1 MSKKIVVLTIC
12 AILTFGLAGCKR
24 SGQSNARTQAVNQE
38 ERGNPMTQIM
48 VQSQAFSQ
56 NQPIPKKHTGEG
68 EDISPPLSWSGLPQG
83 TQEIA
88 LITDDPDAPVAEPW
102 VHWLIY
108 KIPPQTQGLSEGI
121 ETTEKVSDPAG
132 ALQGENTGG
141 TIGYHGPMPPRGH
154 GVHHYHFKVYALDTA
169 LNLKSGIDKKA
180 LLKAMAGHILAEGEL
195 VGTYQR

>member
-1 MSKKIVVLTIC
+1 
-12 AILTFGLAGCKR
+12 
-24 SGQSNARTQAVNQE
+24 
-38 ERGNPMTQIM
+38 MTQIM